1 MIWSY
6 VYSVGACISMRSID
20 RRPFHASRHPRHCC
34 LTRFVTCGAVI
45 GADELFL
52 LFLLFL
58 SFPRRIW
65 PRYRP
70 VCFFW
75 VISVDGGR
83 GVCRVTSHTQTS
95 WYCRRPPVPNVSGI
109 SEAKPIVVASTAT
122 AATEVPEQDRSI
134 VVAST
139 ASRPERTVASEPRR
153 RKFPSETVALLQD
166 RVDGAS

>member
-1 MIWSY
+1 MAS
-6 VYSVGACISMRSID
+6 ISSG
-20 RRPFHASRHPRHCC
+20 
-34 LTRFVTCGAVI
+34 L
-45 GADELFL
+45 
-52 LFLLFL
+52 
-58 SFPRRIW
+58 
-65 PRYRP
+65 
-70 VCFFW
+70 FFW